1 MPDKINGQGFRPL
14 DTAGARRSG
23 GSPRP
28 DAAASTSSGSA
39 GSSEQ
44 VDVTSSSLLL
54 NRLEEAL
61 QSSPAVDAQRVRAVR
76 DAIASG
82 TYQID
87 AALIAE
93 KIIQLEQDLN
103 F

>member
-14 DTAGARRSG
+14 EPGGTRRTGQSQGSG
-23 GSPRP
+23 PATSAQVSTTGS
-28 DAAASTSSGSA
+28 T
-39 GSSEQ
+39 EQ
-44 VDVTSSSLLL
+44 VSVTSSSLLL
-54 NRLEEAL
+54 SRLEEAL
-61 QSSPAVDAQRVRAVR
+61 QSSPAVDAERVRAVR

-82 TYQID
+82 AYQID

-93 KIIQLEQDLN
+93 RIIQLEQELR